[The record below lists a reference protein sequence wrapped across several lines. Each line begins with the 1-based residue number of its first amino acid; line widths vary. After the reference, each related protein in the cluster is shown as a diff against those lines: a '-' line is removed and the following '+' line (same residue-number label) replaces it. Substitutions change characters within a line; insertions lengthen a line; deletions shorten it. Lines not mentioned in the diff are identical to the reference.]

1 MTTRIYLKYN
11 GELNTAEFAGK
22 LTHQQVAEIF
32 KGQNFKPDDNRFMIV
47 YKEG

>member
-1 MTTRIYLKYN
+1 MTRIYLKYN

-32 KGQNFKPDDNRFMIV
+32 QKEGFTPDDNRFMLV
-47 YKEG
+47 YKES